1 MAHALAAAHTP
12 SGLRPLRPRHRP
24 SHGGVILH
32 ETRARAYRRRRRCGS
47 PPPTPRR
54 RSCRARGRLIRPRSP
69 RPSRRASPIF
79 SQIFTPT
86 RVADSPT
93 IEPAASSRQLSRV
106 RERRTRKAR
115 RASRLDC
122 PLGRTPMT
130 DVRTK
135 RSLVTFIGTAALLL
149 AMPAAARAD
158 TPWSIGAAK
167 VDTTPPAFD
176 AAQDLRDFPEVD
188 TARGITCPR
197 AVYNGPRLWRFEAPH
212 QDTDGPGDLNY
223 PGGTAEP
230 FCDYNHNG
238 RWEGIY
244 LSGGIDQRAK
254 FPHDPIDAR
263 AIAVTGDND
272 KTIALVSVVAQG
284 IFENYIAEA
293 RAKAE
298 AL

>member
-1 MAHALAAAHTP
+1 MRALAAATLDA
-12 SGLRPLRPRHRP
+12 S
-24 SHGGVILH
+24 SSS
-32 ETRARAYRRRRRCGS
+32 E
-47 PPPTPRR
+47 
-54 RSCRARGRLIRPRSP
+54 RGARPRSP

-93 IEPAASSRQLSRV
+93 IEPAASSQQLSRV

-135 RSLVTFIGTAALLL
+135 RSLVTFIGTAALLV

-197 AVYNGPRLWRFEAPH
+197 IVYSGPRLWRFEEPY
-212 QDTDGPGDLNY
+212 QDTDGSGDFSY
-223 PGGTAEP
+223 PLSGGPGTAPAPEP

-238 RWEGIY
+238 RWDGVY
-244 LSGGIDQRAK
+244 LSGGADHQAK
-254 FPHDPIDAR
+254 SVHDPIDAR
-263 AIAVTGDND
+263 A
-272 KTIALVSVVAQG
+272 VAFSDG
-284 IFENYIAEA
+284 TN
-293 RAKAE
+293 
-298 AL
+298 